1 MFWVHLTTLVSPIL
15 GPRYK
20 KRVNSSKT
28 SLLAFTPC
36 FKPIIEFRFR
46 PPTQPKSHL
55 SEGKLFRPRH
65 FGDSI
70 GEPTKAKS
78 SLCLLGC
85 RIAGKKG
92 LKTPTL
98 QQHKAITVQLH
109 KENMLTNMRLTK
121 RVLTTDSL
129 SSWRRY
135 KECNKLSSNLL
146 NL

>member
-1 MFWVHLTTLVSPIL
+1 MFLGHLITLVSPIL
-15 GPRYK
+15 DPRYK

-28 SLLAFTPC
+28 SPIAFGPY
-36 FKPIIEFRFR
+36 FKPIVKFRFR
-46 PPTQPKSHL
+46 PSTQHKSHF

-85 RIAGKKG
+85 GIAGKKG